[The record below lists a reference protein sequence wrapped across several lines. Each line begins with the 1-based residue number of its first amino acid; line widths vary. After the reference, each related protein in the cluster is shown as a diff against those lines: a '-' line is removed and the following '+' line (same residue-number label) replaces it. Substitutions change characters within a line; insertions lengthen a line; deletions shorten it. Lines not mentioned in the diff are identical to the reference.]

1 MDDSLQDPATNFENM
16 NLKIQSLTTSLLDMN
31 QHVGIQIW
39 YDNHLDDSYL
49 NNFKGL
55 DIRILCSAVFSKIL
69 INNMKLI
76 KPNQISP
83 KPFAALCSKN
93 HFNDHQHAKIMGSY
107 FYKWLTNQMTKM
119 SNPTL

>member
-1 MDDSLQDPATNFENM
+1 MDDPLQ
-16 NLKIQSLTTSLLDMN
+16 DMN

-39 YDNHLDDSYL
+39 YDNHIDDSYL
-49 NNFKGL
+49 NHCKGV

-76 KPNQISP
+76 KRNQISP
-83 KPFAALCSKN
+83 KLFVALCSKN
-93 HFNDHQHAKIMGSY
+93 HFNDHQHAKFMGSY
-107 FYKWLTNQMTKM
+107 FYKWLTNQMSKM